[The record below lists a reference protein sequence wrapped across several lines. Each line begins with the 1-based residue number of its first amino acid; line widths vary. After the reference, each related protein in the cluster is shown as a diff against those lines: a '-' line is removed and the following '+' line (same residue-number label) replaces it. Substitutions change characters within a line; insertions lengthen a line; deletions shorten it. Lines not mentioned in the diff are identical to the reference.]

1 MKLFAII
8 IASRY
13 GPVRY
18 PGPIVVWIGI
28 IVFVVACIMAIVN
41 RKELD
46 QIKKDEDSKNE
57 PPKPKGKPWKCSKC
71 GEISEPQFATCWKC
85 GAARKDGAPPDK
97 SPE

>member
-1 MKLFAII
+1 M
-8 IASRY
+8 
-13 GPVRY
+13 G
-18 PGPIVVWIGI
+18 
-28 IVFVVACIMAIVN
+28 IVN

-46 QIKKDEDSKNE
+46 QIKKDDESKNE

-85 GAARKDGAPPDK
+85 GTARKVESPPDK

>member
-8 IASRY
+8 IASIY
-13 GPVRY
+13 GLGRY

-28 IVFVVACIMAIVN
+28 IVLVVACIMGIVN

-46 QIKKDEDSKNE
+46 QIKKNEESKNE
-57 PPKPKGKPWKCSKC
+57 PPKPKGKPWKCLKC

-85 GAARKDGAPPDK
+85 GAARKDEAPPDK